1 MKDPAT
7 LSLLLAVFL
16 FFTGVWGLL
25 ARWNFLIML
34 MSVELM
40 LNAVNLTLVTYSR
53 LLGSLHG
60 QVIVFLVITLAAAE
74 AAIGLALLLSLFRR
88 KPPVDTDRL
97 DELSR

>member
-25 ARWNFLIML
+25 ARRNFLIML
-34 MSVELM
+34 MSLELM

-88 KPPVDTDRL
+88 KPTVDTDRL